1 MVGAS
6 RGLQAVFYVLELFRE
21 GDAGEKHRLRSLGY
35 EASSEDQA
43 LLYAQAFLRN
53 VTFDDE
59 RPTLCLIKKVGGK
72 VLRIVSA
79 QSSVS
84 QTAKQEAP

>member
-1 MVGAS
+1 MLGAG
-6 RGLQAVFYVLELFRE
+6 RGLGAVFYVLEFFRE
-21 GDAGEKHRLRSLGY
+21 DEAGEKHRLRSLGY
-35 EASSEDQA
+35 EASSEDRA

-53 VTFDDE
+53 VTIDNE

-72 VLRIVSA
+72 VLGNVSA
-79 QSSVS
+79 QSPVS